1 MPKKKSAPKQDAS
14 SHNSVS
20 NDKEPSDPSEAG
32 KSKEKRDT
40 SPKNYWTRVMSLT
53 HRPVDPSKKWLI
65 GDDLKIEAGNSE
77 NLEFED
83 DGEFW
88 PYFESKEW
96 AKNRGELKIK
106 DF

>member
-1 MPKKKSAPKQDAS
+1 
-14 SHNSVS
+14 
-20 NDKEPSDPSEAG
+20 
-32 KSKEKRDT
+32 
-40 SPKNYWTRVMSLT
+40 MSLT

-65 GDDLKIEAGNSE
+65 GDDLKVEAGNSE